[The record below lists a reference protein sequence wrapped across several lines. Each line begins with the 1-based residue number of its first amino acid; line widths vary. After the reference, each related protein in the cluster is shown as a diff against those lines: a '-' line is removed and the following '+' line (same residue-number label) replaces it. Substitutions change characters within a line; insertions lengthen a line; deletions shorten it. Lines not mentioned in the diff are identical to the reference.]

1 MQLRAFAHHLF
12 LSLRFARQE
21 LKERYGGM
29 SFGHLWLLLS
39 PLITIFIYTII
50 FSDFMQMKL
59 GLVHKKYSYSIY
71 LIPGLLS
78 WNFFLATVT
87 RLSTAILDKS
97 HILKK
102 IAIPMYVYYLSILL
116 SEGLIYAISMS
127 LGLLFLLL
135 VGFPLSWA
143 FAALPLLMALLALFA
158 LGLGVSISLFV
169 PFFRDLREVIAV
181 VLQLWFW
188 ITPIIY
194 VKEMIAQSYPLLL
207 SANPLYYFIEPM
219 QNLFLYAKIAPLSD
233 LTIAALITIVTMLVA
248 LWLYKKL
255 IPAIKDII

>member
-1 MQLRAFAHHLF
+1 MQLRAVAHHLA
-12 LSLRFARQE
+12 LSLQFARQE

-59 GLVHKKYSYSIY
+59 GLVQKKYSYSVY

-102 IAIPMYVYYLSILL
+102 IAIPMYVYYLSTLI
-116 SEGLIYAISMS
+116 SEGLIYLIGML
-127 LGLLFLLL
+127 LGLLFILL
-135 VGFPLSWA
+135 VGYPVTIDFWY
-143 FAALPLLMALLALFA
+143 LPLLMLLLAIFA
-158 LGLGVSISLFV
+158 LGLGVVVSLFV
-169 PFFRDLREVIAV
+169 PFFRDLREIISV

-194 VKEMIAQSYPLLL
+194 VKEMIARSYPLLL

-219 QNLFLYAKIAPLSD
+219 QNLFLYARCFPLSD
-233 LTIAALITIVTMLVA
+233 LTIAALIAFITLA
-248 LWLYKKL
+248 LAMWLYKKL